1 MDNSLSDQKKFAI
14 VNLKDDTFLNIDVKQ
29 EKQVPK

>member
-29 EKQVPK
+29 EKQVLK